1 MPNEFQ
7 RVMDSLLKDIPFT
20 NCYIDDIVIASK
32 GLLNEHKAILTN
44 ILNIL
49 DNKNMAVKWEKC
61 AFFRKKI
68 EWLGFKISNSG
79 VKPLVGKSDSIKNL
93 PNPKNIS
100 ELRSFFWSINQYMK
114 FVPNLSSLSSPLRP
128 LLVMKSVYQWN
139 DEHTKAFEELK
150 QQIVNITENNHF
162 DIKRMSRLKT
172 DASHSG
178 LGATLEQWDGENWVT
193 IAFATQFLN
202 NHESKYSTKELEL
215 LAVVWATEHF
225 KNYLYGAEFEI
236 VTDHKAFL
244 SALNANQGNKTMHSR
259 LTRWDR
265 FNRLLPFNFKIKH
278 IPGKEMGFTD
288 LLSRLLSG
296 KALLTSHYDS
306 KFVAATVQKIVEN
319 LSVNSDCKKNNC
331 KKNNCKKNEV
341 YNPLDVNTISNLD
354 CNNPMG
360 GKKELSLSIQ
370 RSFFSNILNYVNDTI
385 RICNSNHSRSE
396 SCTSGCVPL
405 NLSKVDFN
413 YFHLSDKTFLF
424 FLAQSVLLII
434 QSLNSDK
441 KNSYKNLLHRSTC

>member
-1 MPNEFQ
+1 MGGETTGTYRFLTGFYGLGDMPNEFQ
-7 RVMDSLLKDIPFT
+7 RVMDSLLKDVPFT
-20 NCYIDDIVIASK
+20 NCYIDDILIASK
-32 GLLNEHKAILTN
+32 GSLNEHKAIPTN
-44 ILNIL
+44 NLNIL

-61 AFFRKKI
+61 AFFQKEI

-79 VKPLVGKSDSIKNL
+79 VKSLVGKSDSIKNL

-100 ELRSFFWSINQYMK
+100 ELRSIFGSINQYMK

-128 LLVMKSVYQWN
+128 LLEKKSVYQWN

-150 QQIVNITENNHF
+150 QQIVNITENNLF

-193 IAFATQFLN
+193 IAFASRFLN
-202 NHESKYSTKELEL
+202 NHESKYSTNELEL
-215 LAVVWATEHF
+215 LGVVWATEHF

-236 VTDHKAFL
+236 VTNHKALL
-244 SALNANQGNKTMHSR
+244 SALNANQGNQTMHSR
-259 LTRWDR
+259 LTRWV
-265 FNRLLPFNFKIKH
+265 NRLLPFNFKIKH

-288 LLSRLLSG
+288 LLSRLPLG
-296 KALLTSHYDS
+296 KALPTSHYDS
-306 KFVAATVQKIVEN
+306 EFVVATVQKIVEN
-319 LSVNSDCKKNNC
+319 LSVNSNC

-341 YNPLDVNTISNLD
+341 YNPLDVYTISNLD

-360 GKKELSLSIQ
+360 GKKELSQSIQ

-405 NLSKVDFN
+405 NLSKFDFN
-413 YFHLSDKTFLF
+413 YFHLSDKTF
-424 FLAQSVLLII
+424 
-434 QSLNSDK
+434 
-441 KNSYKNLLHRSTC
+441 